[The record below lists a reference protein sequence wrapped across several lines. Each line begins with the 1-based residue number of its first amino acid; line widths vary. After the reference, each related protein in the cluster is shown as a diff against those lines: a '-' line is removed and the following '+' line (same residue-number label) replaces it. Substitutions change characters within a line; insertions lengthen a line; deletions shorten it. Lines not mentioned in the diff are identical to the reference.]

1 MYKIAVI
8 GPESTGKSALTQ
20 ALARHYTSPYVDEY
34 ARDYVTN
41 LGRPYTFNDVCEIA
55 KIQVKAEEYIESVE
69 SFKQPS
75 GLLSA
80 LLPASLSSTFVFPEQ
95 LQPGNQLKEETGFHK
110 AARIHEET
118 GTSEA
123 ANVHQGTGTPEA
135 GIHQETGTIEKTGDL
150 ITSPLPPFVFFDT
163 ELIITKVWFQ
173 HCFGE
178 VPDFVTHQL
187 QKGFFDFYI
196 VCDTDLPWEPDPV
209 REHGDDREYFSNW
222 YLREIEQLEKP
233 YVIVQGTGSERLS
246 NAVKAIKKMI
256 QANNTESAKESITAK
271 APLKRK
277 ESALTKAYSGK

>member
-69 SFKQPS
+69 CFKQPS
-75 GLLSA
+75 GLLPAS
-80 LLPASLSSTFVFPEQ
+80 LPASLRSTFVFPEQ
-95 LQPGNQLKEETGFHK
+95 LQPGSQLREETGFHK
-110 AARIHEET
+110 AARIHEE
-118 GTSEA
+118 
-123 ANVHQGTGTPEA
+123 
-135 GIHQETGTIEKTGDL
+135 TGDL

-163 ELIITKVWFQ
+163 ELIITKVWFE

-187 QKGFFDFYI
+187 QKGFFDFYL

-256 QANNTESAKESITAK
+256 QANNTESAQESISAK